1 MDNNE
6 QKIYEHITREA
17 TSKMDF
23 NQIVNK
29 VDYSQYEKEKKTFQF
44 PRRLAVSFTTL
55 ALTFVIVLMV
65 ILIPNLNNENTGEN
79 IPGTG
84 LDDGKTPGDSGVQ
97 IPGIQTVIYDGFI
110 IDSFKNNIGDGP
122 SYDMSGPIPQPPM
135 IDGYFNNSM
144 DYNNPDE
151 GNPNSKP
158 EDIIILEMQTFSYIY
173 EVEYKNTEENEYVT
187 VYLEKN
193 LANKIYEENKVVM
206 DAPNAAPLNI
216 VNGSIVDWFYSKS
229 YYNENKVLWYKYDS
243 SEQIYSEID
252 GYVCVGVYNPQQR
265 VIVREIFSNTQVN
278 IVENVY
284 TNLYFTNDGNEFL
297 TPVVDKAN
305 YRVSWFASHCII
317 NGNNTNMLFAE
328 VYNNKM
334 DCTINK
340 EENTIKLKTY
350 AVQNEDELSKNYS
363 TLLKDYHIWSNS
375 VIVENTNPDKKL
387 GQDSYITYKYDEF
400 VEILQ
405 ELAKYK

>member
-1 MDNNE
+1 MDKNE
-6 QKIYEHITREA
+6 RKIYEHITEEA

-44 PRRLAVSFTTL
+44 PRRLAVSFTTF
-55 ALTFVIVLMV
+55 ALTFVIILMV

-79 IPGTG
+79 IPSTG

-97 IPGIQTVIYDGFI
+97 IPGIQTIIYDGFI

-122 SYDMSGPIPQPPM
+122 SYDMSGPMPQPPM
-135 IDGYFNNSM
+135 IDGYFNKSM
-144 DYNNPDE
+144 DYNKPDE
-151 GNPNSKP
+151 GIPNSKP

-216 VNGSIVDWFYSKS
+216 VNGSIVDWFYSNR

-243 SEQIYSEID
+243 PEQIYSEID

-305 YRVSWFASHCII
+305 YKITWFASNCMI
-317 NGNNTNMLFAE
+317 NENNTIMLFGE

-334 DCTINK
+334 DCSINK

-363 TLLKDYHIWSNS
+363 SSLKDYHILSNS
-375 VIVENTNPDKKL
+375 VIVENTHPNKKL

>member
-1 MDNNE
+1 MDKNE

-44 PRRLAVSFTTL
+44 PSRLAASFTTL
-55 ALTFVIVLMV
+55 ALTFIIVLMV

-110 IDSFKNNIGDGP
+110 IDSFKNNIGNGP
-122 SYDMSGPIPQPPM
+122 SYDMSGPMPQPPM

-206 DAPNAAPLNI
+206 DAPNADPLNI

-265 VIVREIFSNTQVN
+265 VIVREIFSNTQVY

-284 TNLYFTNDGNEFL
+284 ANLYFTNDGNEFL

-305 YRVSWFASHCII
+305 YRVSWFASDCII
-317 NGNNTNMLFAE
+317 NESNTKMLFGEA
-328 VYNNKM
+328 NKM

-340 EENTIKLKTY
+340 EENTIKLITY

-375 VIVENTNPDKKL
+375 VIIENTNPDKKL
-387 GQDSYITYKYDEF
+387 GQASFITYKYDEF

-405 ELAKYK
+405 ELAKFK

>member
-29 VDYSQYEKEKKTFQF
+29 VDYSQYIKEKKTFQF

-79 IPGTG
+79 NPGTG

-122 SYDMSGPIPQPPM
+122 SYDMSGPMPPSPM

-158 EDIIILEMQTFSYIY
+158 GDIIILEMQTFSYIY

-206 DAPNAAPLNI
+206 DAPNADPLNI
-216 VNGSIVDWFYSKS
+216 VNGSIVDWFYSNR

-243 SEQIYSEID
+243 SNQIYSEID

-278 IVENVY
+278 IVESIFA
-284 TNLYFTNDGNEFL
+284 NLYFTNDGNEFL

-334 DCTINK
+334 DCTINI

-363 TLLKDYHIWSNS
+363 SLLKDYHIWSNQ
-375 VIVENTNPDKKL
+375 VIVGEIDTNKKL
-387 GQDSYITYKYDEF
+387 GQYSYITYKYEEF
-400 VEILQ
+400 VQILQ

>member
-110 IDSFKNNIGDGP
+110 IDLFKNNIGNGP
-122 SYDMSGPIPQPPM
+122 SYGMSEPLPAPPI
-135 IDGYFNNSM
+135 IDGYFNTSM
-144 DYNNPDE
+144 DNGITDE

-158 EDIIILEMQTFSYIY
+158 GDFIILETQTFSYIY
-173 EVEYKNTEENEYVT
+173 EVEYKNTVENEYVA

-193 LANKIYEENKVVM
+193 LANKIYEECKVVI
-206 DAPNAAPLNI
+206 DVTGAAPLNR

-305 YRVSWFASHCII
+305 YRVSWFATDCII
-317 NGNNTNMLFAE
+317 NETNSMMLFGKF
-328 VYNNKM
+328 VDNPM
-334 DCTINK
+334 DCIINK

-350 AVQNEDELSKNYS
+350 AVQNEDELNKNYS
-363 TLLKDYHIWSNS
+363 SSLKDFHVSSNS
-375 VIVENTNPDKKL
+375 LIVENNSPNKEL
-387 GQDSYITYKYDEF
+387 GQVSYITYKYDEF
-400 VEILQ
+400 VEKLQ

>member
-1 MDNNE
+1 
-6 QKIYEHITREA
+6 
-17 TSKMDF
+17 
-23 NQIVNK
+23 
-29 VDYSQYEKEKKTFQF
+29 
-44 PRRLAVSFTTL
+44 
-55 ALTFVIVLMV
+55 
-65 ILIPNLNNENTGEN
+65 
-79 IPGTG
+79 
-84 LDDGKTPGDSGVQ
+84 
-97 IPGIQTVIYDGFI
+97 
-110 IDSFKNNIGDGP
+110 
-122 SYDMSGPIPQPPM
+122 
-135 IDGYFNNSM
+135 
-144 DYNNPDE
+144 
-151 GNPNSKP
+151 
-158 EDIIILEMQTFSYIY
+158 
-173 EVEYKNTEENEYVT
+173 
-187 VYLEKN
+187 
-193 LANKIYEENKVVM
+193 M

-334 DCTINK
+334 DCTINI

-387 GQDSYITYKYDEF
+387 GQASYITYKYDEF

-405 ELAKYK
+405 ELAKFK